1 MANSSFNLTSLD
13 FDTLKS
19 NLQTYLQSQTVFQD
33 YDFTGS
39 NMNVLLDILSYNTY
53 LNSFYLNMVA
63 AESFLDSA
71 QLRDSVVS
79 HAKEL
84 NYIPSS
90 ATSAEAIVNL
100 TFNTTGITAGSFVI
114 PKGTSFSGTNSNGAF
129 TFSTNTNLTAIS
141 SSNTFTFSNVAI
153 YEGTYINESFI
164 VDYTQPAQRFILS
177 NATVDTGSIAVTVS
191 ENNGTNNII
200 YTEATSLF
208 GLNSNSTIYFLQAAQ
223 NGQYEIVFGDGV
235 FGDYPLNSSVV
246 TVTYRI
252 TTGSAGGGISTF
264 FLNQNLGTYNGGTAI
279 STVTTVSNSS
289 NGSDPETIESIRFRA
304 PRSYQV
310 QDRAVTTSDY
320 KTLILDNFNDVEDV
334 NVFGG
339 ETLPNPEYGV
349 VYISPSTYSGAPLAN
364 QRKTDIL
371 TYLLTKKVINIT
383 NKIVD
388 PNYIYIIPTVIIN
401 VNFTNTSL
409 TPVDFQTAVLN
420 GISNFNITYLQKF
433 DNTFRY
439 SKLLEAI
446 DNTNSSINGNLT
458 SIQIYKLLEPTLNV
472 VSSLTTSFSNQLN
485 IGSITSSSFIL
496 TDGNTYQITDVNP
509 NAVGITGILYL
520 KQITTNNTQNYINV
534 GTIDYVSGTISIKTI
549 TVNSFMDAAGI
560 QIFATSTYNDIIGN
574 SNNIVEIDLGST
586 TVMVNSV

>member
-19 NLQTYLQSQTVFQD
+19 SLQTYLQSQTIFQD

-39 NMNVLLDILSYNTY
+39 NMNVLLDVLSYNTY

-90 ATSAEAIVNL
+90 ATSAEAVVNL
-100 TFNTTGITAGSFVI
+100 SFDTTGITTGSFVI
-114 PKGTSFSGTNSNGAF
+114 PKGTSFSGTNSNGSF
-129 TFSTNTNLTAIS
+129 TFSTNTNLTSIS
-141 SSNTFTFSNVAI
+141 SSNTFTFSNVSI

-164 VDYTQPAQRFILS
+164 VDYTQLSQRFILS
-177 NATVDTGSIAVTVS
+177 NASVDTGSIAVTVS
-191 ENNGTNNII
+191 ENNGSNNII
-200 YTEATSLF
+200 YTQATSLF
-208 GLNSNSTIYFLQAAQ
+208 GLNSNSTVYFLQAAQ

-235 FGDYPLNSSVV
+235 FGDYPLNTSVIII
-246 TVTYRI
+246 TYRI
-252 TTGSAGGGISTF
+252 TKGSSGSGVSTF
-264 FLNQNLGTYNGGTAI
+264 FLNQDLGSYNGGTAI

-289 NGSDPETIESIRFRA
+289 NGSDPESIESIRFRA

-364 QRKTDIL
+364 QRKADIL

-383 NKIVD
+383 NKIID
-388 PNYIYIIPTVIIN
+388 PNYVYIVPTVVIN

-409 TPVDFQTAVLN
+409 TPVDFQSAVLN
-420 GISNFNITYLQKF
+420 SISNFNLTYLQKF
-433 DNTFRY
+433 DTTFRY

-458 SIQIYKLLEPTLNV
+458 SIQIYKLLEPTLNTV
-472 VSSLTTSFSNQLN
+472 TSLTTSFGNELN
-485 IGSITSSSFIL
+485 MGSITSSSFIL

-534 GTIDYVSGTISIKTI
+534 GTIDYMRGTLSIKNI
-549 TVNSFMDAAGI
+549 TVYSFIDGI
-560 QIFATSTYNDIIGN
+560 GIKVFATSTYNDIIGN

-586 TVMVNSV
+586 TVMVNAV

>member
-19 NLQTYLQSQTVFQD
+19 NLQTYLQSQTIFQD

-90 ATSAEAIVNL
+90 ATSAEAVVNL
-100 TFNTTGITAGSFVI
+100 TFNTTGITSGAFVI

-141 SSNTFTFSNVAI
+141 SSNTFTFSNVSI
-153 YEGTYINESFI
+153 FEGTYINESFI
-164 VDYTQPAQRFILS
+164 VDYTQPTQRFILS

-191 ENNGTNNII
+191 ENNGSNNII
-200 YTEATSLF
+200 YTEASSLF

-235 FGDYPLNSSVV
+235 FGDYPLNTSVI

-252 TTGSAGGGISTF
+252 TKGSAGSGVSTF
-264 FLNQNLGTYNGGTAI
+264 YLNQNLGTYNGGSAI
-279 STVTTVSNSS
+279 STVTTVANSS

-364 QRKTDIL
+364 QRKADIL
-371 TYLLTKKVINIT
+371 TFLLSKKMINIT
-383 NKIVD
+383 NKIID
-388 PNYIYIIPTVIIN
+388 PNYVYIVPTVMVNI
-401 VNFTNTSL
+401 NFTNTSL
-409 TPVDFQTAVLN
+409 TPVDFQSAVLAS
-420 GISNFNITYLQKF
+420 ISNFNITYLQKF
-433 DNTFRY
+433 DTTFRY

-446 DNTNSSINGNLT
+446 DNTDSNIDGNLT
-458 SIQIYKLLEPTLNV
+458 SIQIYKLLEPALNV
-472 VSSLTTSFSNQLN
+472 VASPSTSFGNQLN
-485 IGSITSSSFIL
+485 VGSITSSNFIL
-496 TDGNTYQITDVNP
+496 IDGNTYQITDVNP
-509 NAVGITGILYL
+509 TAVGITGILYL
-520 KQITTNNTQNYINV
+520 KQITTNNTQNYTTV
-534 GTIDYVSGTISIKTI
+534 GTIDYLSGTVNIKNI
-549 TVNSFMDAAGI
+549 TVYSFLGAPGI
-560 QIFATSTYNDIIGN
+560 QIFATSTYNDIVGN

-586 TVMVNSV
+586 TVTVNAV

>member
-19 NLQTYLQSQTVFQD
+19 SLQTYLQSQTIFQD

-39 NMNVLLDILSYNTY
+39 NMNVLLDVLSYNTY

-90 ATSAEAIVNL
+90 ATSAEAVVNL
-100 TFNTTGITAGSFVI
+100 SFDTTGITTGSFVI
-114 PKGTSFSGTNSNGAF
+114 PKGTSFSGTNSNGSF
-129 TFSTNTNLTAIS
+129 TFSTNTNLTSIS
-141 SSNTFTFSNVAI
+141 SSNTFTFSNVSI

-164 VDYTQPAQRFILS
+164 VDYTQLSQRFILS
-177 NATVDTGSIAVTVS
+177 NASVDTGSIAVTVS
-191 ENNGTNNII
+191 ENNGSNNII
-200 YTEATSLF
+200 YTQATSLF
-208 GLNSNSTIYFLQAAQ
+208 GLNSNSTVYFLQAAQ

-235 FGDYPLNSSVV
+235 FGDYPLNTSVIII
-246 TVTYRI
+246 TYRI
-252 TTGSAGGGISTF
+252 TKGSSGSGVSTF
-264 FLNQNLGTYNGGTAI
+264 FLNQDLGSYNGGTAI

-289 NGSDPETIESIRFRA
+289 NGSDPESIESIRFRA

-364 QRKTDIL
+364 QRKADIL

-383 NKIVD
+383 NKIID
-388 PNYIYIIPTVIIN
+388 PNYVYIVPTVVIN

-409 TPVDFQTAVLN
+409 TPVDFQSAVLN
-420 GISNFNITYLQKF
+420 SISNFNLTYLQKF
-433 DNTFRY
+433 DTTFRY

-458 SIQIYKLLEPTLNV
+458 SIQIYKLLEPTLNTV
-472 VSSLTTSFSNQLN
+472 TSLTTSFGNELN
-485 IGSITSSSFIL
+485 MGSITSSSFIL

-534 GTIDYVSGTISIKTI
+534 GTIDYMSGTLSIKNI
-549 TVNSFMDAAGI
+549 TVYSFIDGI
-560 QIFATSTYNDIIGN
+560 GIKVFATSTYNDIIGN

-586 TVMVNSV
+586 TVMVNAV

>member
-420 GISNFNITYLQKF
+420 SISNFNITYLQKF

>member
-1 MANSSFNLTSLD
+1 MANSSVNLTSLD
-13 FDTLKS
+13 FDTIKSTLQQYLKS
-19 NLQTYLQSQTVFQD
+19 QSTFQD

-39 NMNVLLDILSYNTY
+39 NMNVLLDVLSYNTY
-53 LNSFYLNMVA
+53 LNSFYLNMVT

-90 ATSAEAIVNL
+90 ATSSEAVINL
-100 TFNTTGITAGSFVI
+100 NFITTGITTGAFVI
-114 PKGTSFSGTNSNGAF
+114 PKGTAFSGTNSNGSF
-129 TFSTNTNLTAIS
+129 TFSTNTNITAIS
-141 SSNTFTFSNVAI
+141 SSNTFAFSNVSI

-177 NATVDTGSIAVTVS
+177 NATIDTGSIAVTVS
-191 ENNGTNNII
+191 ENNGSNNII
-200 YTEATSLF
+200 YTQATSLF
-208 GLNSNSTIYFLQAAQ
+208 GVNSNSAVYFLQAAQ
-223 NGQYEIVFGDGV
+223 NGKYEIVFGDGV
-235 FGDYPLNSSVV
+235 FGDYPLNNSVII
-246 TVTYRI
+246 VTYRI
-252 TTGSAGGGISTF
+252 TQGSAGGGISTF
-264 FLNQNLGTYNGGTAI
+264 YLNQDLGSYNGGTAI

-320 KTLILDNFNDVEDV
+320 RTLILDNFNDIEDV

-364 QRKTDIL
+364 QRKADIL
-371 TYLLTKKVINIT
+371 SYLLTKKIINIT
-383 NKIVD
+383 NKIID
-388 PNYIYIIPTVIIN
+388 PNYIYIVPTVIIN

-420 GISNFNITYLQKF
+420 SIFNFNFTYLQKF
-433 DNTFRY
+433 NTTFRY

-472 VSSLTTSFSNQLN
+472 VSSLSTSFGNELN
-485 IGSITSSSFIL
+485 MGSITSSSFIL

-534 GTIDYVSGTISIKTI
+534 GTIDYMSGTLSIKNI
-549 TVNSFMDAAGI
+549 TVYSFMGAAGI
-560 QIFATSTYNDIIGN
+560 KILATSMYNDIIGN

-586 TVMVNSV
+586 TVTVNAT

>member
-19 NLQTYLQSQTVFQD
+19 NLQTYLQSQTIFQD

-90 ATSAEAIVNL
+90 ATSAEAVVNL
-100 TFNTTGITAGSFVI
+100 TFNTTGITSGAFVI

-141 SSNTFTFSNVAI
+141 SSNTFTFSNVSI
-153 YEGTYINESFI
+153 FEGTYINESFI
-164 VDYTQPAQRFILS
+164 VDYTQPTQRFILS

-191 ENNGTNNII
+191 ENNGSNNII
-200 YTEATSLF
+200 YTEASSLF

-235 FGDYPLNSSVV
+235 FGDYPLNTSVI

-252 TTGSAGGGISTF
+252 TKGSAGSGVSTF
-264 FLNQNLGTYNGGTAI
+264 YLNQNLGTYNGGSAI
-279 STVTTVSNSS
+279 STVTTVANSS

-364 QRKTDIL
+364 QRKADIL
-371 TYLLTKKVINIT
+371 TFLLSKKMINIT
-383 NKIVD
+383 NKIID
-388 PNYIYIIPTVIIN
+388 PNYVYIVPTVM
-401 VNFTNTSL
+401 
-409 TPVDFQTAVLN
+409 
-420 GISNFNITYLQKF
+420 
-433 DNTFRY
+433 FRY

-446 DNTNSSINGNLT
+446 DNTDSNIDGNLT
-458 SIQIYKLLEPTLNV
+458 SIQIYKLLEPALNV
-472 VSSLTTSFSNQLN
+472 VASPSTSFGNQLN
-485 IGSITSSSFIL
+485 VGSITSSNFIL
-496 TDGNTYQITDVNP
+496 IDGNTYQITDVNP
-509 NAVGITGILYL
+509 TAVGITGILYL
-520 KQITTNNTQNYINV
+520 KQITTNNTQNYTTV
-534 GTIDYVSGTISIKTI
+534 GTIDYLSGTVNIKNI
-549 TVNSFMDAAGI
+549 TVYSFLGAPGI
-560 QIFATSTYNDIIGN
+560 QIFATSTYNDIVGN

-586 TVMVNSV
+586 TVTVNAV